1 MKIRVIIAFLVLS
14 TLLMFMC
21 EVVLKETISYEKALA
36 LSQKDD
42 KVIML
47 KLTSTHCKYCVEMD
61 NEVLASDEVKKVLE
75 NFRVVNVNIDRE
87 KVPLDLKVIL
97 TPTFVFVNKD
107 EEVLSTLPGSW
118 NQKDFIELLN
128 NRI

>member
-1 MKIRVIIAFLVLS
+1 MKIRVIITFLVIAVLFM
-14 TLLMFMC
+14 LLC
-21 EVVLKETISYEKALA
+21 ETVLKETVSYEKAIA
-36 LSQKDD
+36 LSKEDD

-47 KLTSTHCKYCVEMD
+47 KLSTDNCKYCDEMD
-61 NEVLASDEVKKVLE
+61 KEVLASREVRQLLE
-75 NFRVVNVNIDRE
+75 NFRVVSVNVDRE

-118 NQKDFIELLN
+118 TKQDFIELLN